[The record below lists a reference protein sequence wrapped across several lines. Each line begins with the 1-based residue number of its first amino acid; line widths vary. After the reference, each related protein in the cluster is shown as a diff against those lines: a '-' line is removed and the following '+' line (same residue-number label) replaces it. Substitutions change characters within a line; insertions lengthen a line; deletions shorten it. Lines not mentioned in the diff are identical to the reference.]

1 VRLATLALAA
11 ALPLLVA
18 ATPVELAIHVAVDDA
33 GAPVADAA
41 WLDEQVGLAAQHLAG
56 ADVELTWRDAGD
68 ALATGDV
75 DSVAER
81 DALAA
86 HAGDRAVVHVF
97 VVPRL
102 ADKDVEG
109 AWLSGVHW
117 RYGGGARRQQGR
129 RYVILSREARSAHV
143 LAHELGHFFGLAHTD
158 TADGL
163 MTSGGQRGG
172 EPSLDA
178 GQLRTVKRKARA
190 WAKRARRSR

>member
-1 VRLATLALAA
+1 MRLAPLALAA

-41 WLDEQVGLAAQHLAG
+41 WLDEQVGLAAEHLAG
-56 ADVELTWRDAGD
+56 ADVELTW
-68 ALATGDV
+68 
-75 DSVAER
+75 R